1 MSCWCC
7 FRGARKLDGA
17 SILARFQPGDDAEDL
32 WYDALEH
39 WNFDEQGHDGIAPDR
54 NECTI
59 ESVGIARGT
68 EFPFTLGEV
77 WEQEEHSLHAAAA
90 IRDMKGKVR
99 SLLRREHE
107 EAVKQAEEE
116 AAELER
122 LGMMTPEKREMHER
136 IRAGQGSQEFVGMT
150 KHLKVGQDLTD
161 IELPPSFFVPFS
173 TIQVAED
180 VVYVIEGCKN
190 DWSDLNHPEPE
201 RRLARL
207 VKLYFDMTA
216 IRTEGGSAAG
226 VKSPYTFSA
235 MKKPLNPI
243 LGETHRIRCGK
254 TAYLAEQV
262 SHHPPITTW
271 DLRNEEIGLHL
282 SADVKAKP
290 VFRGTSVQVLIG
302 GEMRFENLHTGE
314 KYVMN
319 FPSLFIRFFGL
330 TGSYSE
336 TVGEIS
342 LRRVSEGPEL
352 RCDMNFKPRGTAG
365 LKSHA
370 CKIEGSIINEK
381 GTHMSFKGKFSET
394 VQEVSPGMKEP
405 VGPFWSPAEPHAHA
419 PRAVT
424 QPLNGFTDSHCLW
437 GEFFQ
442 ALIAKDMKTAAAA
455 KKKAE
460 RGQRRLHKAMK
471 TGELP
476 PWTPTMFATDDG
488 ERWLL
493 KDSFDERVQESWL
506 KYIGFRIYE

>member
-7 FRGARKLDGA
+7 FRSARSLDVA
-17 SILARFQPGDDAEDL
+17 NIQARFQPQDDDLWFDAREHWDGAEANVGDDCGEVTM
-32 WYDALEH
+32 E
-39 WNFDEQGHDGIAPDR
+39 N
-54 NECTI
+54 
-59 ESVGIARGT
+59 VGIKPGT
-68 EFPFTLGEV
+68 EFPFVLGEV
-77 WEQEEHSLHAAAA
+77 WEQEEHQMHAASA
-90 IRDMKGKVR
+90 IREMKAKVR
-99 SLLRREHE
+99 HLLRQAHE
-107 EAVKQAEEE
+107 EAVRQAEEE

-122 LGMMTPEKREMHER
+122 LGTMTPEKREMHER
-136 IRAGQGSQEFVGMT
+136 IKAGQPTQELVGMT

-180 VVYVIEGCKN
+180 VVYVIEACTN
-190 DWSDLNHPEPE
+190 DWSDLKHPDPE
-201 RRLARL
+201 VRIARL
-207 VKLYFDMTA
+207 VKFYLDTTA
-216 IRTEGGSAAG
+216 IRTDAGSSAG
-226 VKSPYTFSA
+226 AKSPYTFSA

-243 LGETHRIRCGK
+243 LGETHRIKCGK
-254 TAYLAEQV
+254 TAYVAEQV
-262 SHHPPITTW
+262 CHHPPITTW
-271 DLRNEEIGLHL
+271 DLRNEDIGLHV

-314 KYVMN
+314 KYVMD

-336 TVGEIS
+336 TVGNIS
-342 LRRVSEGPEL
+342 LRRVSDGPEL
-352 RCDMNFKPRGTAG
+352 RCDMHFKPRGTAG

-370 CKIEGSIINEK
+370 CKVEGTIVNEK
-381 GTHMSFKGKFSET
+381 GAHSHFKGKFSET
-394 VQEVSPGMKEP
+394 IAEVSATKENL
-405 VGPFWSPAEPHAHA
+405 GLFWSPALPLAEP
-419 PRAVT
+419 PRAMT
-424 QPLNGFTDSHCLW
+424 RPLNGFTDSHCLW

-442 ALIAKDMKTAAAA
+442 ALTAKDMKTAAKA

-476 PWTPTMFATDDG
+476 PWTPTMFSTRDG
-488 ERWLL
+488 ERWEL
-493 KDSFDERVQESWL
+493 KDEYDERVQQSWL